1 MKLLISA
8 FYLDYNYA
16 IAHITLDLS
25 TRYSHVHYR
34 FENYLPF
41 QCFWNKNHLKW
52 LAVGNDFF
60 FFFLSFFSFVKQLGL
75 LWCSRSPS
83 LPLPAVH
90 RHSNKA
96 GNTLTQLRCRSH
108 SCKHLCSMT
117 LHIIPQT
124 PIFLVILSTLPLCIF
139 IYIEMAQS
147 GDAVLQACIIFN
159 GMKCKKKR
167 SCIGTLSVWSNSI
180 F

>member
-1 MKLLISA
+1 MKLLISV

-16 IAHITLDLS
+16 ITHITLDLS
-25 TRYSHVHYR
+25 TRRSHVHYR

-41 QCFWNKNHLKW
+41 RCFWNKNHLKW
-52 LAVGNDFF
+52 LALGNDIF

-96 GNTLTQLRCRSH
+96 RNTLSQLRCRTHFWQTSVQYDSPYYTLNTNFFFGNLINFASLH
-108 SCKHLCSMT
+108 FYLHWDGSIGICSSSDM
-117 LHIIPQT
+117 HN
-124 PIFLVILSTLPLCIF
+124 F
-139 IYIEMAQS
+139 
-147 GDAVLQACIIFN
+147 
-159 GMKCKKKR
+159 
-167 SCIGTLSVWSNSI
+167 
-180 F
+180 